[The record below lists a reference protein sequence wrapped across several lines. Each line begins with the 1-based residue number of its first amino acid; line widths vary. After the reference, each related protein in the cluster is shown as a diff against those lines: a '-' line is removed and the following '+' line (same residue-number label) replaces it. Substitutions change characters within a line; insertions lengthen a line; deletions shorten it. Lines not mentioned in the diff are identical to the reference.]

1 MSKSDKAPSAVLRL
15 GSDEQIRVA
24 IVAAEWNGDI
34 TGALTASAIASLTS
48 AGVSDGAWCEE
59 VRHTSIMYAKA

>member
-34 TGALTASAIASLTS
+34 TGALTASAIASQIGR
-48 AGVSDGAWCEE
+48 AHV
-59 VRHTSIMYAKA
+59 